1 MAQPLSYGCTW
12 QLVSTH
18 ESTSYYSQLLPHGG
32 LQSTR
37 EAQESPRVT
46 EAF

>member
-18 ESTSYYSQLLPHGG
+18 EATSYYSQLLPHGG

-37 EAQESPRVT
+37 EAKRSASVT
-46 EAF
+46 TSD